1 MHGNLNT
8 VASNRRNI
16 AEAVQRAELVIG
28 AVLLPGAKAPCLV
41 TEEMVASMAPGSV
54 VVDVA
59 VDQGGCIE
67 TIHPTSHSHPTYVEH
82 GVLHYA
88 VPNIPGAVPRT
99 STYALSNATL
109 PYVTELA
116 NRGLA
121 EAADRNSALRRGV
134 NTFAGHVTHQ
144 AVAETFEMEYVPVE
158 ELI

>member
-1 MHGNLNT
+1 
-8 VASNRRNI
+8 V
-16 AEAVQRAELVIG
+16 VI
-28 AVLLPGAKAPCLV
+28 
-41 TEEMVASMAPGSV
+41 
-54 VVDVA
+54 DVS

-67 TIHPTSHSHPTYVEH
+67 TIHSTSHSHPTYVAH

-116 NRGLA
+116 ELGFAGAVDQDL
-121 EAADRNSALRRGV
+121 ALRLGV
-134 NTFAGHVTHQ
+134 NTYGGHVTYK
-144 AVAETFEMEYVPVE
+144 AVADTFAMEYVPVE